1 MLFRTKNRSEYVPNE
16 KSLLFDRN
24 GSLAMLKAYRN
35 RKKLILEDTIVKGK
49 QFELSKFDNVK
60 PENEN

>member
-1 MLFRTKNRSEYVPNE
+1 MLFRTKNRSEYVPNKE
-16 KSLLFDRN
+16 SLLFNRN

>member
-16 KSLLFDRN
+16 ESLLFDRN

-35 RKKLILEDTIVKGK
+35 RKKVILEDTIVKGK

-60 PENEN
+60 DEN